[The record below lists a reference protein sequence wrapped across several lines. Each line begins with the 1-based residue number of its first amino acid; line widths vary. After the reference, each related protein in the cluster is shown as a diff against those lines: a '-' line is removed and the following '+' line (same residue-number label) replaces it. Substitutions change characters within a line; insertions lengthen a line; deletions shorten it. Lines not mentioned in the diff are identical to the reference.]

1 MRPQKRCLQ
10 SFPAWVVRSNWSFIR
25 ASHAGFLAGSAHW
38 VNAVALVNM
47 VREYGTLVIP
57 GSQRLTRCFL
67 RLHLLHANATRVFR
81 IPLVGGPDSILLE
94 AAIVCPKAVAEAMW
108 PVDHRPS

>member
-1 MRPQKRCLQ
+1 
-10 SFPAWVVRSNWSFIR
+10 
-25 ASHAGFLAGSAHW
+25 
-38 VNAVALVNM
+38 M

-94 AAIVCPKAVAEAMW
+94 AAVVCPKAVAEAMW